1 MAAYAITIFL
11 GAFLLFQIQ
20 PLVGKFILPWFGG
33 GSSVWTTCMLFFQW
47 LLLGGYLYSHLTST
61 RMRPKAQAT
70 FHLFV
75 LGVAV
80 CFLPIIP
87 DEIWKPSPGDQPTLR
102 ILLLLTACV
111 GMPYFV
117 LSTTGPLIQ
126 RWFSLANP
134 GANPYRL
141 YALSN
146 VGSLLALITYPFV
159 FEPTLSRVA
168 QANWWS
174 AGMITFVICCGFCAW
189 RIRQLAPE
197 SSQPK
202 EAKLDASAPAAQPE
216 EPVTTTQRILWL
228 ALPAAASMLLLAST
242 NKMCLDVASF
252 PFLWIL
258 PLCLYLLT
266 FIISFDHPRWYNRP
280 VWCGILLISLG
291 LVCWIMERDYD
302 DTIVLQIFAFSLV
315 LFVGCMVCHGELFRL
330 KPPPRKL
337 TSYFL
342 MISAGG
348 ALGGL
353 FVAVGAPLL
362 FVGYYEYHAS
372 LLLVVLLTLAVLW
385 VDKKCVLYRG
395 QPHMAWFVLFLIP
408 LILGYVLVREIAY
421 SRRNAVDLSR
431 NFYGALTVFEFDQD
445 DPEKHHYLL
454 MHGGITHGL
463 QAIDS
468 PDTHQPT
475 SYYAKTSG
483 VGMAL
488 TAFPREK
495 NRRIGVIG
503 LGTGTMA
510 AHAKAGDVMRI
521 YEIDPAVRD
530 LANNRFTYLNHARN
544 TGADIEVVMG
554 DARLSM
560 ENEEPQEYDILVID
574 AFSSDA
580 IPVHLVTREAFEVYQ
595 KHLKFDGVI
604 AAHISNRHLELTPV
618 VLSLAREFNFEAR
631 LVANLTDDEPWWF
644 YYSDWMLIT
653 KNKAFLNH
661 QVIWDESYEPEDPPE
676 NFRLW
681 TDDYS
686 SLFSVMDW
694 SLIEKDDDEEVKI
707 PETDELLDEL
717 EKAVKPSK

>member
-20 PLVGKFILPWFGG
+20 PLIGKFILPWFGG

-61 RMRPKAQAT
+61 RMRPRTQAT
-70 FHLFV
+70 VHLFV
-75 LGVAV
+75 LGAAV
-80 CFLPIIP
+80 LFLPIIP
-87 DEIWKPSPGDQPTLR
+87 DEAWKPAPGDQPTLR
-102 ILLLLTACV
+102 ILLLLGACV

-126 RWFSLANP
+126 RWFNLANP

-146 VGSLLALITYPFV
+146 VGSLLALVTYPFA
-159 FEPTLSRVA
+159 FEPTLSRVE

-174 AGMITFVICCGFCAW
+174 AGMIAFAFCCGFCAW
-189 RIRQLAPE
+189 RIRQLAPDTSRPE
-197 SSQPK
+197 ETGIKADPQ
-202 EAKLDASAPAAQPE
+202 ATPE
-216 EPVTTTQRILWL
+216 EPITWTRRILWL
-228 ALPAAASMLLLAST
+228 ALPAAASMLLLSST

-280 VWCGILLISLG
+280 VWCVLFLIALAFVG
-291 LVCWIMERDYD
+291 AIMEREYE
-302 DTIVLQIFAFSLV
+302 DTIVLQIGAFSFA
-315 LFVGCMVCHGELFRL
+315 LFTGCMVCHGELFRL
-330 KPPPRKL
+330 KPAPRHL

-353 FVAVGAPLL
+353 FVAVCAPLL
-362 FVGYYEYHAS
+362 FVGYYEYHLS
-372 LLLVVLLTLAVLW
+372 LMLVVLLMLAVLF
-385 VDKKCVLYRG
+385 VDKTCFLYHG
-395 QPHMAWFVLFLIP
+395 LPHMAWFILLLIP
-408 LILGYVLVREIAY
+408 VFLGFVLIREITW
-421 SRRNAVDLSR
+421 SRYDSVALSR
-431 NFYGALTVFEFDQD
+431 NFYGALSVFEFDKD
-445 DPEKHHYLL
+445 DPESRHYALV
-454 MHGGITHGL
+454 HGRITHGI

-468 PDTHQPT
+468 PDTQKPT
-475 SYYAKTSG
+475 SYYGNDSG

-488 TAFPREK
+488 TAFPRQE

-510 AHAKAGDVMRI
+510 AHGKSGDVIRI

-530 LANNRFTYLNHARN
+530 LAKSRFTYLSHSEAE
-544 TGADIEVVMG
+544 IEIVMG

-560 ENEEPQEYDILVID
+560 ESEAPQEYDILVVD

-580 IPVHLVTREAFEVYQ
+580 IPVHLITREAFEVYL

-604 AAHISNRHLELTPV
+604 AAHISNRHLDLMPV
-618 VLSLAREFNFEAR
+618 FQTLAKEFDFEAQ
-631 LVANLTDDEPWWF
+631 LVSNSADDDPWWA

-661 QVIWDESYEPEDPPE
+661 QLIWDEAYEPVEPSED
-676 NFRLW
+676 FRLW

-686 SLFSVMDW
+686 SLFAVMDW
-694 SLIEKDDDEEVKI
+694 TVYEDIDDDDEEY
-707 PETDELLDEL
+707 DEMFDAE
-717 EKAVKPSK
+717 

>member
-1 MAAYAITIFL
+1 MAAYALTIFL

-61 RMRPKAQAT
+61 RLRPKTQAT
-70 FHLFV
+70 VHLFV

-80 CFLPIIP
+80 LFLPIIP
-87 DEIWKPSPGDQPTLR
+87 DAAWKPSPGDQPTLR
-102 ILLLLTACV
+102 ILLLLGACV

-146 VGSLLALITYPFV
+146 VGSLLALVTYPFA
-159 FEPTLSRVA
+159 FEPTLSRVE

-174 AGMITFVICCGFCAW
+174 AGMIAFAICCGFCAW

-197 SSQPK
+197 SSSPK
-202 EAKLDASAPAAQPE
+202 EARLDSSAPSPE
-216 EPVTTTQRILWL
+216 EPVTLTHRILWL

-280 VWCGILLISLG
+280 VWCVALLIALAS
-291 LVCWIMERDYD
+291 VCAIMERDYE
-302 DTIVLQIFAFSLV
+302 DTIVLQICAFSLV

-330 KPPPRKL
+330 KPPPRQL

-372 LLLVVLLTLAVLW
+372 LLLVVLLTLAVFF
-385 VDKKCVLYRG
+385 VDKNCPLYRG
-395 QPHMAWFVLFLIP
+395 SPNMAWFVLFLIP
-408 LILGYVLVREIAY
+408 LILGFFLIREITY
-421 SRRNAVDLSR
+421 SRYDAVNLSR
-431 NFYGALTVFEFDQD
+431 NFYGALTVFEFDKD
-445 DPEKHHYLL
+445 DPEQRHYLL

-463 QAIDS
+463 QAIES
-468 PDTHQPT
+468 TVTHKPT
-475 SYYAKTSG
+475 SYYSETSG
-483 VGMAL
+483 IGMTMA
-488 TAFPREK
+488 AFPRQK

-510 AHAKAGDVMRI
+510 AHGKAGDVMRI

-530 LANNRFTYLNHARN
+530 LANGRFTYLGHAASLGVDVN
-544 TGADIEVVMG
+544 VVMG

-580 IPVHLVTREAFEVYQ
+580 IPVHLVTREAFQVYQ
-595 KHLKFDGVI
+595 KHLKPDGVI
-604 AAHISNRHLELTPV
+604 AAHISNRHLDLTPV
-618 VLSLAREFNFEAR
+618 VLTLAREFGFDAQ
-631 LVANLTDDEPWWF
+631 LVSNSADEEPWWS

-653 KNKAFLNH
+653 KNKAFMNH
-661 QVIWDESYEPEDPPE
+661 QLIWDNAYEPDDPPA

-694 SLIEKDDDEEVKI
+694 SVIDADDE
-707 PETDELLDEL
+707 DEESAEEGEDTQ
-717 EKAVKPSK
+717 